1 MKDEVWYVVRSRDV
15 VHKRGCL
22 GYRSLCW
29 DGVCHFIF
37 VGFWDRDP
45 VGSEVMI
52 PLPYPDLFLPHHML
66 VSELG
71 LERISSLRIMYMLAV
86 VS

>member
-1 MKDEVWYVVRSRDV
+1 MRKSKGAASLVLSLSFLAIEVKDEVWYVVRSRDV

-29 DGVCHFIF
+29 DGVCHFIY
-37 VGFWDRDP
+37 VGFWDP

-52 PLPYPDLFLPHHML
+52 PLPYPDFYRSTCSCL
-66 VSELG
+66 S
-71 LERISSLRIMYMLAV
+71 
-86 VS
+86 